1 MFVSGLQNSEN
12 TEPGFMSGKGQLPNS
27 ILNESYLD
35 ALTNVAFQNME
46 LNIHNCIKNKSLI
59 DCHNGHSRKSLTWGN
74 TYVLEFK
81 NDMTLAIALAL
92 RGESP
97 RYVYRIDALHPVK
110 SEKGES
116 CVEEEWNQLEINE
129 DTQLCVSSEL
139 AEILRGE
146 SVLGK
151 HTLHIEI
158 ANTLQPR
165 HSVKKSRTEN
175 DGLTL
180 V

>member
-1 MFVSGLQNSEN
+1 
-12 TEPGFMSGKGQLPNS
+12 MSGKGQMPNS

-35 ALTNVAFQNME
+35 ALTHIAFQNME
-46 LNIHNCIKNKSLI
+46 LNIDNCITNKSLI
-59 DCHNGHSRKSLTWGN
+59 DYPNGHSRKSLTWGN

-97 RYVYRIDALHPVK
+97 RYVHRIDALHPVK
-110 SEKGES
+110 SEKWES
-116 CVEEEWNQLEINE
+116 CAEEEWDQFEINE

-146 SVLGK
+146 TVLGK

-158 ANTLQPR
+158 ANTLQPIQE
-165 HSVKKSRTEN
+165 SKKIRTRN
-175 DGLTL
+175 DGLPL